1 MEERIIGSQN
11 LTTTLKYV
19 IVPILVG
26 LSVFWTFPLAS
37 SLGLAIIPCVI
48 LFYLVCGIFLM
59 EFRGNFFDP
68 IIFVLLG
75 FTVNYIIAPVIIISN
90 NAYHHPHFENETLL
104 ATKALFYILLALVF
118 LYVGYKS
125 NIGKSL
131 AFKIPI
137 LSMEWNIKRTIFLI
151 ILFLFVGS
159 IAYCLLIYLNGG
171 FENYIYYIGNRAR
184 LVQGKGFLKEAI
196 NLIGLALFVSYILY
210 QKNRKTI
217 YRTIFLSI
225 LTLSYFIVSLTLG
238 GRGYLINILITL
250 MFIHNYL
257 VKRIRIKTLLLLMI
271 IVFFFGNWA
280 GKVRSAGG
288 IGSVDQLLEV
298 SKERKRSVLK
308 MVSRDLDGI
317 DTFMAIIERVPA
329 GSAGFQW
336 GKTYLE
342 GFLGLVPRALYPEK
356 PFGTAAEVHYWIYG
370 VRFYHTWDLKAPQS
384 ASSITWIAE
393 LYINFSFIGIILGS
407 FLHGVILRAYRTYLV
422 SNVSNKSVIFI
433 CAVLF
438 IPVTS
443 LGGDFF
449 QSIIHFCPLVVSLL
463 VFYLFVR
470 RKVYQR
476 GVC

>member
-1 MEERIIGSQN
+1 MLFG
-11 LTTTLKYV
+11 
-19 IVPILVG
+19 ILG
-26 LSVFWTFPLAS
+26 LLAIFIPRLAS
-37 SLGLAIIPCVI
+37 YVEYASIPLVVLFSLN
-48 LFYLVCGIFLM
+48 LFIFFK
-59 EFRGNFFDP
+59 EFKGNFFEP
-68 IIFVLLG
+68 IIL
-75 FTVNYIIAPVIIISN
+75 VNVWFAIFYIIAPVIIISN

-104 ATKALFYILLALVF
+104 ATKALFYISLALVF
-118 LYVGYKS
+118 LYLGYKS

-131 AFKIPI
+131 AFKIPT
-137 LSMEWNIKRTIFLI
+137 LSTEWNIKRTIFLI
-151 ILFLFVGS
+151 ILFLFVGF
-159 IAYCLLIYLNGG
+159 IAYYLLIDLNGG
-171 FENYIYYIGNRAR
+171 FKNYIYYISNRAR

-217 YRTIFLSI
+217 FRTIFLSI
-225 LTLSYFIVSLTLG
+225 LILSYFIVSLTLG
-238 GRGYLINILITL
+238 GRGYIINILITL

-257 VKRIRIKTLLLLMI
+257 VKRIRIKTLLVLLLI
-271 IVFFFGNWA
+271 LPFFINWA
-280 GKVRSAGG
+280 GKVRSAEK
-288 IGSVDQLLEV
+288 IGSVGQLIEV
-298 SKERKRSVLK
+298 SKERERSVLK
-308 MVSRDLDGI
+308 MVSRDFGRI

-329 GSAGFQW
+329 GSEGFQW

-342 GFLGLVPRALYPEK
+342 GFLGLVPRALYADK

-370 VRFYHTWDLKAPQS
+370 DRFYHTWDLRAPQS
-384 ASSITWIAE
+384 ASAITWIDE

-407 FLHGVILRAYRTYLV
+407 FLYGVILRAYRTYLV

-438 IPVTS
+438 TPVTS

-476 GVC
+476 GYVRKGLCELPY